1 MVINLDDNNKENNQ
15 VYELGFI
22 FIPTIT
28 EDNIVV
34 EFTKLK
40 EVLQSNNGLIISDE
54 VPKLISLSYEMSKII
69 NNKKQK
75 FNTGYFGWV
84 KFDINKIELL
94 KLKELLKN
102 SETILRFL
110 LIKTIKEDTRVPKKF
125 IRGDVLKR
133 KVRSTVFGKIKQ
145 PQEEIDKK
153 EVDKKIAE
161 LVLE

>member
-133 KVRSTVFGKIKQ
+133 KVR
-145 PQEEIDKK
+145 
-153 EVDKKIAE
+153 
-161 LVLE
+161 